1 MEHHLLCTFSSL
13 LLLFLFLFSSIPV
26 TSQFPFGSNKQAHN
40 YSNVSCV
47 ENERQA
53 LLQFKHGL
61 IDESNRLS
69 SWIGEECC
77 SWEGISCHK
86 TTGSVLKLDLR
97 NTADD
102 NDYYTNW
109 LGGQLSPSLVNLTNL
124 QYLDLSLNIFSG
136 IQVPAFF
143 GLLKNLRYLNLS
155 SAGFD
160 GEIPHH
166 LGNLSHLRYLD
177 LAWNSLSIK
186 DLGWV
191 AGLSSL
197 EGLVLSKL
205 NLTAAQDGLQSIN
218 MLPSLTTLDLNA
230 CELFIHPH
238 LSHVNF
244 TSLAFLDLSE
254 NNFNNY
260 MVPPWLRNLT
270 GLHDL
275 RLVHLDLFY
284 NRFDVSMLKSLCNI
298 SSLTYLDLS
307 FNNLQGSI
315 PSEIGQLINLT
326 YLDLSNNNLQG
337 SIPSE
342 IGQLPKL
349 TNLLLY
355 LNSLNGTIPTSLGQL
370 TKLQAFDIGYNSLAG
385 VLSEDHFAN
394 LRELKSLNLTGNSL
408 ALNVSSLWVPPF
420 QLQEIQMG
428 SIIVGPRFPAW
439 LRTQKELEVLG
450 MRDASI
456 SGAIPNWFRVL
467 CDDIRILDLSSNSLT
482 GNPLEFKSLPLDIS
496 VLDLSHNFL
505 TGHIP
510 QLQHALA
517 FLALNDNRF
526 TGTIPED
533 LCKSEN
539 LSELNLSNN
548 LLSGRVPLCLGNLR
562 YLSFLN
568 LANNSLSGQI
578 PSSLGNLRR
587 LSYLHL
593 NGNKFVGKLP
603 ASMQRLSNLEAL
615 DLGDNGLK
623 DIIPAWIGESL
634 SILRFLRFQS
644 NNFHGPISDTLCQLS
659 LLRLVQLQV
668 LNLSQNHLT
677 GRIPDK
683 IGNLKQIETLD
694 LSMNALFG
702 AIPESLSDLY
712 SLNSL
717 NFLTYLDLSGN
728 NLQGSIPH
736 EIGQLPKLTD
746 LLLSDNSLNGTIPT
760 NLWQLTKL
768 QAFDVDYN
776 SLTGCEYL
784 SELNLSNNLLS
795 GRVPLCLGN
804 LRALLFLN
812 LANNSLSGQIP
823 SSLGNLRRLSTLHLN
838 GNKFVGK
845 LPTSMQHL
853 KNLQMLDLGD
863 NGLKDIMPAWI
874 GESLSNLRF
883 LRFQSNNF
891 HGPIADTLCQL
902 SLLQVLNLA
911 HNNLS
916 GFIPHCFNNITALMV
931 SGLYGDYGIE
941 AQASLQDIKGGRE
954 SEYLQGSLPLVKSI
968 SLSANN
974 LVGEIPDGVMELVQL
989 QVLNLSQ
996 NHLTG
1001 RIPDKIGNLKQLETL
1016 DLSMNALFG
1025 AIPKSLSDLYSLNSL
1040 NLSHNKL
1047 SGPIPSGNQLQ
1058 TLTDPSIYEGNS
1070 GLCGKPLPNNCWE
1083 HKSPT
1088 KNGPI
1093 DDDEGHGESDW
1104 SWFYAGIGPGFA
1116 VGLLGVLGIL
1126 LFKKSW
1132 RYAYF
1137 KFIESVCDKIWVK
1150 STRPRRN
1157 FR

>member
-1 MEHHLLCTFSSL
+1 MKHHLLCTFSSF
-13 LLLFLFLFSSIPV
+13 LLLFLFSYIPI
-26 TSQFPFGSNKQAHN
+26 TSQFPFGSSSKQAYDH
-40 YSNVSCV
+40 SNVTCIESEWRV
-47 ENERQA
+47 
-53 LLQFKHGL
+53 LLQLKHGL
-61 IDESNRLS
+61 KDESNRLL
-69 SWIGEECC
+69 SWIGEGCC

-86 TTGSVLKLDLR
+86 ITGSVLKLDLR
-97 NTADD
+97 NTVPLYSDG
-102 NDYYTNW
+102 DYQCTNC

-124 QYLDLSLNIFSG
+124 RYLDMSSNNFSG
-136 IQVPAFF
+136 IQVPAFL

-155 SAGFD
+155 HAGFD

-166 LGNLSHLRYLD
+166 LGNLSHIRYLD
-177 LAWNSLSIK
+177 LGWNSLSTK

-218 MLPSLTTLDLNA
+218 MLPSLTILDLYGCN
-230 CELFIHPH
+230 LFIHPH

-244 TSLAFLDLSE
+244 TSLAFLNLGK
-254 NNFNNY
+254 NNFHNY

-275 RLVHLDLFY
+275 RLGYNNLSDPTHGLFDQMTSLVHLDLFL
-284 NRFDVSMLKSLCNI
+284 NRFDASTLKSLCNA

-307 FNNLQGSI
+307 YNNLQGSI
-315 PSEIGQLINLT
+315 PHEIGQF
-326 YLDLSNNNLQG
+326 
-337 SIPSE
+337 
-342 IGQLPKL
+342 PKL
-349 TNLLLY
+349 TNLLLSS
-355 LNSLNGTIPTSLGQL
+355 NKLNGTIPTNLWQL
-370 TKLQAFDIGYNSLAG
+370 TKLQDFDVGDNSLTG
-385 VLSEDHFAN
+385 VLSEDHFAK
-394 LRELKSLNLTGNSL
+394 LRELKSLDLTGNFL
-408 ALNVSSLWVPPF
+408 ALNVSSSWVPPF
-420 QLQEIQMG
+420 QLRRIQMG
-428 SIIVGPRFPAW
+428 CIIVGPRFPAW
-439 LRTQKELEVLG
+439 LRTQNELEVLY
-450 MRDASI
+450 MWNASI
-456 SGAIPNWFRVL
+456 SGAIPSWFQVV
-467 CDDIRILDLSSNSLT
+467 CDDIMILDLSSNKLT
-482 GNPLEFKSLPLDIS
+482 GNPLEFKQLKHTSSRYAVREIFLSSNNLTGSLKSFPLDIS
-496 VLDLSHNFL
+496 YLDLSQNFL

-510 QLQHALA
+510 QLEVGQTSVVYALGSL
-517 FLALNDNRF
+517 FLNDNRF

-533 LCKSEN
+533 LCK
-539 LSELNLSNN
+539 LKYLYFLDLSNN

-562 YLSFLN
+562 
-568 LANNSLSGQI
+568 
-578 PSSLGNLRR
+578 
-587 LSYLHL
+587 
-593 NGNKFVGKLP
+593 
-603 ASMQRLSNLEAL
+603 
-615 DLGDNGLK
+615 DL
-623 DIIPAWIGESL
+623 
-634 SILRFLRFQS
+634 Q
-644 NNFHGPISDTLCQLS
+644 
-659 LLRLVQLQV
+659 
-668 LNLSQNHLT
+668 
-677 GRIPDK
+677 
-683 IGNLKQIETLD
+683 
-694 LSMNALFG
+694 
-702 AIPESLSDLY
+702 
-712 SLNSL
+712 
-717 NFLTYLDLSGN
+717 
-728 NLQGSIPH
+728 
-736 EIGQLPKLTD
+736 
-746 LLLSDNSLNGTIPT
+746 
-760 NLWQLTKL
+760 
-768 QAFDVDYN
+768 
-776 SLTGCEYL
+776 
-784 SELNLSNNLLS
+784 
-795 GRVPLCLGN
+795 
-804 LRALLFLN
+804 FLN

-916 GFIPHCFNNITALMV
+916 GFIPHCFNNITAMV
-931 SGLYGDYGIE
+931 SGLYGDYAIE

-954 SEYLQGSLPLVKSI
+954 FEYLQGSLPLVKSI

-996 NHLTG
+996 NHLTE

-1025 AIPKSLSDLYSLNSL
+1025 AIPESLSDLYSLNSL

-1070 GLCGKPLPNNCWE
+1070 GLCGKPLPNNCSE

-1116 VGLLGVLGIL
+1116 AGLSGVLGIL

-1137 KFIESVCDKIWVK
+1137 KFIESACDKIWVK
-1150 STRPRRN
+1150 TTRPRRN